1 MSLQGIIQEVVF
13 LISELL
19 KTMSIDMNIP
29 RFQGETKESFV
40 YRLCY
45 SALGQWCL
53 NVGRNKDGTN
63 VGTSKHNQTIV
74 LNQLL
79 ARYADL
85 FPNITDRFIDPS
97 NQQSNI
103 SVLIRRTYEETG
115 YLLTGEDNYN
125 KLANY
130 GRSIKINN
138 QSLFFGLPKEI
149 YAING
154 LGVFSSPTAYE
165 VTIMDFLIRD
175 SLNCEE
181 YFQVRF
187 DPIDFYE
194 RDIDV
199 SELEFFNALTNSAPS
214 QSWHKNIETN
224 CSVARKF
231 ETGPFYRVM
240 RTPIGIKFA
249 DEPVETQS
257 DSFTSYEYR
266 RLYFAMKSYY
276 RTPLSVWITKLD
288 EQYSRIRLGGHLPNR
303 EYYLLLLLSWPERSA
318 FDKVN
323 FIIRTSLLEEVV
335 AVFKNIGLDVKGGPP
350 NE

>member
-1 MSLQGIIQEVVF
+1 MD
-13 LISELL
+13 ELL

-29 RFQGETKESFV
+29 RFQSETEESFI

-74 LNQLL
+74 LNELL
-79 ARYADL
+79 ARYAEL
-85 FPNITDRFIDPS
+85 FPSIAERFVDPS

-103 SVLIRRTYEETG
+103 SVFIRRAYEETG
-115 YLLTGEDNYN
+115 YLLTDEGNHN

-130 GRSIKINN
+130 GRSIKIGN
-138 QSLFFGLPKEI
+138 QSLLFGLPQEI
-149 YAING
+149 YAVNG
-154 LGVFSSPTAYE
+154 LGVFSSPTAYG
-165 VTIMDFLIRD
+165 VTIKDFLIRD
-175 SLNCEE
+175 SLTCEE
-181 YFQVRF
+181 YFQARF

-194 RDIDV
+194 RDIDIN
-199 SELEFFNALTNSAPS
+199 ELEFFNSLANSVPS
-214 QSWHKNIETN
+214 QSWNKNLETD

-240 RTPIGIKFA
+240 RTPSGIRFA
-249 DEPVETQS
+249 DEPVEAQT

-276 RTPLSVWITKLD
+276 GNPLSVWITKLD
-288 EQYSRIRLGGHLPNR
+288 EEYSRIRVGGHLPNR
-303 EYYLLLLLSWPERSA
+303 EYYFLLLLSWPERSA

-323 FIIRTSLLEEVV
+323 FIIRTSLLEEVL
-335 AVFKNIGLDVKGGPP
+335 AVLKNIGLEIKGGHP